1 MQSNKGYSMAF
12 SKPVYVMLKPVG
24 ARCNLACKYCY
35 YLEKES
41 LVHQAHNDHNH
52 TFVHEAPSF
61 MDERLLEHFTQEYI
75 EMQSTPQVLFTW
87 HGGEPL
93 LLPISFYEKALSFQ
107 RKYGRGRQIDNVLQT
122 NGILLTDEWCEF
134 LKRNHFLVGISID
147 GTQDIH
153 DHYRK
158 NQHGDNSWEKV
169 MQGIQLLKKHGVEWN
184 GMATVNAYNVKHP
197 LEFYH
202 FFKEIGCQYIQFAP
216 IVERK
221 DESGNL
227 QSILYNHGQVS
238 PTDLSERSGNKEY
251 LTEESI
257 TPEDWGNFLCTIFD
271 EWVRHDV
278 GTYFVEIFDSIL
290 ANWVGEA
297 PGICIFGKECA
308 NVAAM
313 ERNGD
318 LYSCDHFVFPEY
330 RLGNIQQDSLISM
343 LYGHKQQA
351 FASIKSRLLP
361 RQCRECQYL
370 FACHGECPKNR
381 FAADKYGE
389 PGLNYLCP
397 GYHHFFEHVAPYM
410 EWMKQEYLAGGA
422 PANIMKAIENS
433 L

>member
-1 MQSNKGYSMAF
+1 MLGNDYYTAF
-12 SKPVYVMLKPVG
+12 SRPVYVMLKPVG

-35 YLEKES
+35 YLEKATLVKES
-41 LVHQAHNDHNH
+41 PKAPHT
-52 TFVHEAPSF
+52 TFVHEAPNF
-61 MDERLLEHFTQEYI
+61 MDEKLLEHFTQEYI

-93 LLPISFYEKALSFQ
+93 LLPISYYEKALTFQ

-122 NGILLTDEWCEF
+122 NGTLLTDEWCEF

-147 GTQDIH
+147 GTQDMH
-153 DHYRK
+153 DHYRQ
-158 NQHGDNSWEKV
+158 NQHGAASWEKV

-202 FFKEIGCQYIQFAP
+202 FFKEIGCQYVQFAP

-221 DESGNL
+221 DKEGNL
-227 QSILYNHGQVS
+227 QGIGYHNGYVS
-238 PTDLSERSGNKEY
+238 SNNQH

-257 TPEDWGNFLCTIFD
+257 SPEDWGNFLCTIFD

-278 GTYFVEIFDSIL
+278 GKYFVEIFDCIL

-318 LYSCDHFVFPEY
+318 LYSCDHFVFSNY
-330 RLGNIQQDSLISM
+330 KLGNIQQDSLISM
-343 LYGHKQQA
+343 IYGSKQRN
-351 FASIKSRLLP
+351 FASIKSRQLP
-361 RQCRECQYL
+361 RQCRECEYL
-370 FACHGECPKNR
+370 FACYGECPKNR
-381 FAADKYGE
+381 FAIDRYGE
-389 PGLNYLCP
+389 SGLNYLCP

-422 PANIMKAIENS
+422 PANIMKVIENDT
-433 L
+433 